1 MGTEPPRGAASTLPR
16 WRHLVTREL
25 PWRRREKSGPRCFA
39 RSGQSN
45 WPAYAGT
52 LLCLLGSLML
62 WRTPPWVTATDIFAV
77 PLVLVVANLFG
88 RVAARR
94 AAQGASLKVVA
105 HLVEFFSFGGAAC
118 VGAYGLV
125 FWFQAQLPPS

>member
-1 MGTEPPRGAASTLPR
+1 MDTEHARGAASTLPR
-16 WRHLVTREL
+16 WRHLAMRDL
-25 PWRRREKSGPRCFA
+25 PWSLREKSGPRCFA
-39 RSGQSN
+39 RSGQAN
-45 WPAYAGT
+45 WPAYAGAF
-52 LLCLLGSLML
+52 LCLLGSLML
-62 WRTPPWVTATDIFAV
+62 WRMPPWVTATDIFAV

-125 FWFQAQLPPS
+125 FWFQAQLPSP

>member
-1 MGTEPPRGAASTLPR
+1 MGTERATGATSTLSR
-16 WRHLVTREL
+16 WHRMAMRDL

-39 RSGQSN
+39 RSGQAN

-52 LLCLLGSLML
+52 FLCLLGSLML

-105 HLVEFFSFGGAAC
+105 HLVEFFSFAGAAC

-125 FWFQAQLPPS
+125 FWFQAQLPSP